1 MAVDIFLKL
10 AGIPGESQD
19 PAHKGEI
26 DVLAWSWGL
35 SESQTQAGT
44 GAGAVRPNF
53 QDLSIQKLTDIAS
66 PLLVAATAR
75 GTNISDATLTV
86 RKASKVPQAF
96 LILNM
101 QNVMVTSITMKES
114 EAEDRPQETIM
125 IKYGRIDIE
134 YTPYKADGTKESQVS
149 VTWDVASN
157 KAV

>member
-1 MAVDIFLKL
+1 
-10 AGIPGESQD
+10 
-19 PAHKGEI
+19 
-26 DVLAWSWGL
+26 
-35 SESQTQAGT
+35 
-44 GAGAVRPNF
+44 
-53 QDLSIQKLTDIAS
+53 
-66 PLLVAATAR
+66 VAATAR

-86 RKASKVPQAF
+86 RKAGKVPQDF

>member
-1 MAVDIFLKL
+1 M
-10 AGIPGESQD
+10 
-19 PAHKGEI
+19 
-26 DVLAWSWGL
+26 
-35 SESQTQAGT
+35 
-44 GAGAVRPNF
+44 
-53 QDLSIQKLTDIAS
+53 
-66 PLLVAATAR
+66 AATAR

-86 RKASKVPQAF
+86 RKAGKVPQDF